1 MIASPS
7 TLQFRRAVVETWIE
21 RLIALLDELDGDENM
36 EPYLAGTWPDCPISQ
51 IDLEEDDERET
62 DPAEYGIADE
72 GALAEQA
79 PKYDRDL
86 NSALFAV

>member
-1 MIASPS
+1 MNAPPS
-7 TLQFRRAVVETWIE
+7 ILQFRRAVVEAWIE

-36 EPYLAGTWPDCPISQ
+36 EPYLADTRPDWPISQ

-72 GALAEQA
+72 GALAEQT

-86 NSALFAV
+86 NLALFAV